1 VGRVVGQAVGHEMCS
16 PSPISAL
23 RAVGCAIGAGRAP
36 GAVSR
41 RPAPIPINL
50 GPMQLPAGRY
60 YWELKINEET
70 ADDWRIAFEW
80 RAPMLAGGN
89 DPSNI
94 PNF

>member
-1 VGRVVGQAVGHEMCS
+1 
-16 PSPISAL
+16 
-23 RAVGCAIGAGRAP
+23 
-36 GAVSR
+36 
-41 RPAPIPINL
+41 
-50 GPMQLPAGRY
+50 MQLPAGRY